1 MFEAKT
7 DLKTAI
13 FFADGC
19 EEIEG
24 LTVVDLLYRAG
35 IPCTKVSIN
44 DVPEVTSSHEIT
56 FRTDTTIAEL
66 KQRVHELCLRKGWGK
81 DGVQNPQ
88 QVAMAMTV
96 EMSELLEH
104 FQWLNPED
112 VQRLTEGKDPERVA
126 LIAEEF
132 ADVMM
137 YGLQL
142 ARTLGID
149 VTQQILR
156 KIDIVDHRQPKPY
169 NPKR

>member
-1 MFEAKT
+1 MNMNDDTATLSF
-7 DLKTAI
+7 LK
-13 FFADGC
+13 
-19 EEIEG
+19 EE
-24 LTVVDLLYRAG
+24 
-35 IPCTKVSIN
+35 
-44 DVPEVTSSHEIT
+44 
-56 FRTDTTIAEL
+56 
-66 KQRVHELCLRKGWGK
+66 VHRLCLRKGWGE

-88 QVAMAMTV
+88 HVAMAMTV

-112 VQRLTEGKDPERVA
+112 VRALTDGKDPERVA

-149 VTQQILR
+149 VTEQVLR
-156 KIDIVDHRQPKPY
+156 KIDIVDHRAPKPY